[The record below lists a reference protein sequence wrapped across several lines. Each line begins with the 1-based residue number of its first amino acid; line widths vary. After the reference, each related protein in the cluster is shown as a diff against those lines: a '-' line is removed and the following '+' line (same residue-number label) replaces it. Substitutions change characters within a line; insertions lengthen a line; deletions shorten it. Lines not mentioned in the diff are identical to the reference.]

1 MFFQKI
7 MMIIIKLW
15 KNTFTV
21 NNIDVFITFEGIEGS
36 GKSTQIKLLGESLTQ
51 RGHKVEIVRE
61 PGGTELGEKI
71 RNIFLSSSEEKI
83 DPFSEVMLLYASRKN
98 LDVNVIRPNL
108 ESNNI
113 VIADRYSDATIAYQ
127 SYGKGLDAQVIKD
140 IHNFSSIST
149 PNLTFFIDINE
160 NLSKQRISGR
170 EIDRM
175 EKESLEFFS
184 RVRTGYLEISRNN
197 NRVHII
203 DGEKSIDQI
212 SIDILKIVEGAI
224 NASMG

>member
-1 MFFQKI
+1 M
-7 MMIIIKLW
+7 
-15 KNTFTV
+15 
-21 NNIDVFITFEGIEGS
+21 FITFEGIEGS
-36 GKSTQIKLLGESLTQ
+36 GKSTQIKLLGDNLTQ

-108 ESNNI
+108 QANNI

-127 SYGKGLDAQVIKD
+127 SHGKGLDAQVIKH
-140 IHNFSSIST
+140 IHNFANISN
-149 PNLTFFIDINE
+149 PNLTFYIDINE

-184 RVRTGYLEISRNN
+184 RVRSGYLEISRNN
-197 NRVHII
+197 DRVHII

>member
-1 MFFQKI
+1 M
-7 MMIIIKLW
+7 
-15 KNTFTV
+15 
-21 NNIDVFITFEGIEGS
+21 FITFEGIEGS
-36 GKSTQIKLLGESLTQ
+36 GKSTQIKLLGENLTQ
-51 RGHKVEIVRE
+51 RGYTVKIVRE

-108 ESNNI
+108 QANNI

-127 SYGKGLDAQVIKD
+127 SHGKGLDAQVIKH
-140 IHNFSSIST
+140 IHNFSNISN
-149 PNLTFFIDINE
+149 PNLTFYIDINE

-175 EKESLEFFS
+175 ERESLEFFS
-184 RVRTGYLEISRNN
+184 RVRSGYLEISRNN

>member
-1 MFFQKI
+1 M
-7 MMIIIKLW
+7 
-15 KNTFTV
+15 
-21 NNIDVFITFEGIEGS
+21 FITFEGIEGS
-36 GKSTQIKLLGESLTQ
+36 GKSTQIKLLGENLTQ
-51 RGHKVEIVRE
+51 RGYKVKIVRE

-108 ESNNI
+108 QANNI
-113 VIADRYSDATIAYQ
+113 VIADRYSDATLAYQ
-127 SYGKGLDAQVIKD
+127 SHGKGLDAQVIKD
-140 IHNFSSIST
+140 IHNLSDIST

-184 RVRTGYLEISRNN
+184 RVRSGYLEISRNN
-197 NRVHII
+197 DRVHII

>member
-1 MFFQKI
+1 MAYSDWFQVTTDERTA
-7 MMIIIKLW
+7 
-15 KNTFTV
+15 NRSA
-21 NNIDVFITFEGIEGS
+21 IEVIS
-36 GKSTQIKLLGESLTQ
+36 DALNPIHVKGKKTLL
-51 RGHKVEIVRE
+51 RIFRPRPKVA
-61 PGGTELGEKI
+61 
-71 RNIFLSSSEEKI
+71 F
-83 DPFSEVMLLYASRKN
+83 
-98 LDVNVIRPNL
+98 
-108 ESNNI
+108 
-113 VIADRYSDATIAYQ
+113 ADRYSDATIAYQ
-127 SYGKGLDAQVIKD
+127 SHGKGLDAQVIKH
-140 IHNFSSIST
+140 IHNFSNISN
-149 PNLTFFIDINE
+149 PNLTFYIDINE

-184 RVRTGYLEISRNN
+184 RVRSGYLEISRNN

>member
-1 MFFQKI
+1 M
-7 MMIIIKLW
+7 
-15 KNTFTV
+15 
-21 NNIDVFITFEGIEGS
+21 FITFEGIEGS
-36 GKSTQIKLLGESLTQ
+36 GKSTQIKLLGENLTQ
-51 RGHKVEIVRE
+51 RGYTVKIVRE

-108 ESNNI
+108 QANNI

-127 SYGKGLDAQVIKD
+127 SHGKGLDAQVIKH
-140 IHNFSSIST
+140 IHNFSNISN
-149 PNLTFFIDINE
+149 PNLTFYIDINE

-175 EKESLEFFS
+175 ERESLEFFS
-184 RVRTGYLEISRNN
+184 RVRSGYLEISRNN

-212 SIDILKIVEGAI
+212 SIDILKLSLIHI
-224 NASMG
+224 

>member
-1 MFFQKI
+1 MCI
-7 MMIIIKLW
+7 R
-15 KNTFTV
+15 
-21 NNIDVFITFEGIEGS
+21 DS
-36 GKSTQIKLLGESLTQ
+36 TQ
-51 RGHKVEIVRE
+51 RGHTVKIVRE

-108 ESNNI
+108 QANNI

-127 SYGKGLDAQVIKD
+127 SHGKGLDAQVIKH
-140 IHNFSSIST
+140 IHNFSNISN
-149 PNLTFFIDINE
+149 PNLTFYIDINE

-184 RVRTGYLEISRNN
+184 RVRSGYLEISRNN

-203 DGEKSIDQI
+203 DGCLLYTSPSPRD
-212 SIDILKIVEGAI
+212 
-224 NASMG
+224 

>member
-1 MFFQKI
+1 M
-7 MMIIIKLW
+7 
-15 KNTFTV
+15 
-21 NNIDVFITFEGIEGS
+21 FITFEGIEGS
-36 GKSTQIKLLGESLTQ
+36 GKSTQIKLLGENLTQ
-51 RGHKVEIVRE
+51 RGHKVKIVRE

-98 LDVNVIRPNL
+98 LDVHVIRPNL
-108 ESNNI
+108 QANNI

-127 SYGKGLDAQVIKD
+127 SYGKGLEAQVIKD
-140 IHNFSSIST
+140 IHNFSNVST

-184 RVRTGYLEISRNN
+184 RVRSGYLEISRNN

-212 SIDILKIVEGAI
+212 SIDILKIVQGAL

>member
-1 MFFQKI
+1 M
-7 MMIIIKLW
+7 
-15 KNTFTV
+15 
-21 NNIDVFITFEGIEGS
+21 FITFEGIEGS

>member
-1 MFFQKI
+1 
-7 MMIIIKLW
+7 
-15 KNTFTV
+15 
-21 NNIDVFITFEGIEGS
+21 VFITFEGIEGS
-36 GKSTQIKLLGESLTQ
+36 GKSTQIKLLGENLTQ
-51 RGHKVEIVRE
+51 RGYKVKIVRE

-108 ESNNI
+108 QANNI

-127 SYGKGLDAQVIKD
+127 SHGKGLDAQVIKH
-140 IHNFSSIST
+140 IHNFANISN
-149 PNLTFFIDINE
+149 PNLTFYIDINE

-184 RVRTGYLEISRNN
+184 RVRSGYLEISRNN

>member
-1 MFFQKI
+1 
-7 MMIIIKLW
+7 
-15 KNTFTV
+15 
-21 NNIDVFITFEGIEGS
+21 VFITFEGIEGS
-36 GKSTQIKLLGESLTQ
+36 GKSTQIKLLGENLTQ
-51 RGHKVEIVRE
+51 RGHKVKIVRE

-108 ESNNI
+108 QANNI

-170 EIDRM
+170 E
-175 EKESLEFFS
+175 SLEFFS

>member
-1 MFFQKI
+1 
-7 MMIIIKLW
+7 
-15 KNTFTV
+15 
-21 NNIDVFITFEGIEGS
+21 VFITFEGIEGS